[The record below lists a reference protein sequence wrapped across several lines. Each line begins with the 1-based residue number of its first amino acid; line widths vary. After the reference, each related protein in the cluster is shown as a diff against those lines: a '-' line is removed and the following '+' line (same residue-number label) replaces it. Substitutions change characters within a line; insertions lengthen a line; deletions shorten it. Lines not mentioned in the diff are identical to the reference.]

1 MQVIPITKAE
11 IAASDAAWEWAEA
24 RKAKV
29 QRFWKKLHAANPAL
43 FNGPIHM
50 LADDYVIA
58 DGKLAGRCLR
68 SDYAS
73 LLYWREEGFAPAGAL
88 NGFGSAVV
96 LSAEGHVIFGRM
108 AAHTA
113 NAGKVYPFGGS
124 LDDDDIRE
132 GHADIEGS
140 IMRELAEETGIEA
153 GMAQREPGLLFLRDG
168 AMACFAACF
177 RMDAPSSAIRA
188 RIEIHLEMTEK
199 PELDGVVIF
208 RRAAFT
214 AHHRMPGYARS
225 LVEHLLQE
233 SPA

>member
-1 MQVIPITKAE
+1 MQVIPIIEAE
-11 IAASDAAWEWAEA
+11 IAASGAAWEWAEA

-29 QRFWKKLHAANPAL
+29 QRYWKKTQAANPFL

-58 DGKLAGRCLR
+58 DGRLTGRCLR

-73 LLYWREEGFAPAGAL
+73 LLYWREEGFPPAGVL
-88 NGFGSAVV
+88 NGFGSAVL

-124 LDDDDIRE
+124 LDDDDIR
-132 GHADIEGS
+132 GASVDIEGS
-140 IMRELAEETGIEA
+140 IARELCEETGIAVSETA
-153 GMAQREPGLLFLRDG
+153 RAPGLLFLRDG
-168 AMACFAACF
+168 ALACFAACF
-177 RMDAPSSAIRA
+177 RMDAPSAAIRA
-188 RIEIHLEMTEK
+188 RIELHLETTEK
-199 PELDGVVIF
+199 PELDGVVVF

-214 AHHRMPGYARS
+214 AHHRMPGFARS
-225 LVEHLLQE
+225 LVQHLLQE
-233 SPA
+233 KPA